1 MGGKYTTYRAIAE
14 EAIIK
19 AMPQLASKMPYGRQ
33 FVLYGSG
40 GSNEELKIL
49 SQRFDVPL
57 I

>member
-14 EAIIK
+14 EAILK

-33 FVLYGSG
+33 YALYGSG

-49 SQRFDVPL
+49 KPAL
-57 I
+57 